1 LRAIDAIQ
9 VGGSIVYRC
18 PRSSLDCDGPSQ
30 SPPPRDEHRLTRRQA
45 LGGGL
50 AVVGLSAMGGSG
62 AGCATIANL
71 IGRVLLDHALYGI
84 RERLAGTFELEADT
98 QRERE
103 VRVTWQVRQV
113 VGLVEEGVDKS
124 EVVALLSEDTLA
136 SRQVVHTLVKGLLTA
151 GLPGLFCSALVAEA
165 VVVMA
170 FEGEVIGFSD
180 IFEVGE

>member
-1 LRAIDAIQ
+1 
-9 VGGSIVYRC
+9 
-18 PRSSLDCDGPSQ
+18 
-30 SPPPRDEHRLTRRQA
+30 
-45 LGGGL
+45 
-50 AVVGLSAMGGSG
+50 
-62 AGCATIANL
+62 
-71 IGRVLLDHALYGI
+71 
-84 RERLAGTFELEADT
+84 LAGTFELEADT